1 MGLLRNLAV
10 VLVVSGPYLV
20 IFNLKVLSSSYGVYC
35 FANGVNVLRC
45 CVSTTYTVQS
55 DCITRSVIL
64 GCSMVVSLSFEYW
77 EMVEWPCLWC
87 HLPCCDFIWIA
98 YITDLRYWPS
108 SFWSDNL
115 SYRVALRIL
124 LRYSMDEIDLIVQNL
139 QLICWFHFWKSDEI
153 H

>member
-64 GCSMVVSLSFEYW
+64 GCSMVVSRAASALNIGKWLSD
-77 EMVEWPCLWC
+77 L
-87 HLPCCDFIWIA
+87 A
-98 YITDLRYWPS
+98 YGAIYLVVI
-108 SFWSDNL
+108 
-115 SYRVALRIL
+115 SYG
-124 LRYSMDEIDLIVQNL
+124 
-139 QLICWFHFWKSDEI
+139 
-153 H
+153 